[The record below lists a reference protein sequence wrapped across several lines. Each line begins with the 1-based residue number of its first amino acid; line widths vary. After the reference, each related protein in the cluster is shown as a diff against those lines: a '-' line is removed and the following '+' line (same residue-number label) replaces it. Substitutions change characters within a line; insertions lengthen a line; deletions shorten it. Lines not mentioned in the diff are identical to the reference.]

1 MPDLPRIG
9 EPRVEIRARL
19 TKDLYN
25 KLQAECGH
33 CGCSCNAVVTLAIAR
48 EVQIRTR
55 RRQEVS
61 KARQLPGQVAIEST
75 DNA

>member
-33 CGCSCNAVVTLAIAR
+33 CGCSLNAVITLAIAR
-48 EVQIRTR
+48 EIQLRSR
-55 RRQEVS
+55 RRSEVT
-61 KARQLPGQVAIEST
+61 KARQLPGQLKIESI